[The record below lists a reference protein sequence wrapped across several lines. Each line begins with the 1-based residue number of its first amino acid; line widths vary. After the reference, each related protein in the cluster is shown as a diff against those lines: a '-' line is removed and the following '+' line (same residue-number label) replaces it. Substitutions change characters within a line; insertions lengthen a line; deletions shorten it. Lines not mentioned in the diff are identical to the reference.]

1 MFTAILIL
9 LVVVFTLLY
18 TLPKM
23 RVHGQPPGP
32 FPWPII
38 GNRFLVKR
46 LSMKHGGLHMAIRV
60 LCKQYGEN
68 ALTLH
73 MGAEKVLVVSGMKMV
88 HTVLKNES
96 FDGRPW
102 NEFIKIRNLGKKQ
115 GVSMNDGQDWKDL
128 RGWMVH
134 TLKDF
139 GYGKST
145 MSDMIIDEMHEVLD
159 KLKGGGIRRLKPI
172 FAPAVINVLWRLST
186 GKRFLEGTR
195 LQYFIDLMER
205 RANVFDMVGGILTT
219 FPWIRHIAP
228 EASGYNV
235 LLELNKEL
243 KGFLLE
249 NIIEH
254 KKNYVSGT
262 EADLIDKFLL
272 KMFDVKEANK
282 VYTEDQLVMVLVD
295 LFLAGFLTT
304 TITLEFLFLNM
315 VVHQDVQRK
324 LQKEIDSVVP
334 ADRLP
339 DIPDKFKLPY
349 TEAVM
354 NESQRMWPVFPVIGP
369 RRVLQ
374 DTNLEH
380 FKIPKET
387 TVLIDI
393 YSVNRDPTLFTDP
406 DVFNPERYFKNGS
419 YESDSRSLTFGRGR
433 RRCPGEVLAKSATF
447 MLFAG
452 VMQKFTL
459 LPSPGQDLSS
469 IEIVP
474 GLAISPKPYD
484 VLLVPR

>member
-1 MFTAILIL
+1 MSPCERSLRSNVPDFLTTPRPLTAAS
-9 LVVVFTLLY
+9 
-18 TLPKM
+18 
-23 RVHGQPPGP
+23 RP

-46 LSMKHGGLHMAIRV
+46 LTIKYGGLHMAIRK
-60 LCKQYGEN
+60 LCKEYGEN
-68 ALTLH
+68 VLTLH
-73 MGAEKVLVVSGMKMV
+73 MGSEKVLVVSGNKLV
-88 HTVLKNES
+88 LSVLKNEP

-115 GVSMNDGQDWKDL
+115 GISMNDGQDWKDL

-139 GYGKST
+139 GYGKSA
-145 MSDMIIDEMHEVLD
+145 MSDMIIDEMNEVLD
-159 KLKGGGIRRLKPI
+159 KLKGGGVRRLKPI

-186 GKRFLEGTR
+186 GKRFLEGAR

-205 RANVFDMVGGILTT
+205 RANVFDMVGGLLTT

-228 EASGYNV
+228 DASGYNV

-249 NIIEH
+249 NISEH
-254 KKNYVSGT
+254 RKGYILGS

-272 KMFDVKEANK
+272 KMLDVKETSN

-315 VVHQDVQRK
+315 IVHQDVQRK
-324 LQKEIDSVVP
+324 LQKEIDSMIP

-349 TEAVM
+349 TDAVM

-380 FKIPKET
+380 FKIPKES

-393 YSVNRDPTLFTDP
+393 YSVNRDPNLFPDP
-406 DVFNPERYFKNGS
+406 DVFNPERYFKDGV
-419 YESDSRSLTFGRGR
+419 YEPDSKSLTFGRGK

-459 LPSPGQDLSS
+459 LPPPGQELNS